1 MTLQTTL
8 QMTLLVDDQWKL
20 FSEQFLRRRY
30 LELTDEGGT
39 EIPNVFEVQSLNG
52 IRIIIRIII
61 DSVNRLDLP
70 T

>member
-1 MTLQTTL
+1 
-8 QMTLLVDDQWKL
+8 MTLLVDDQWKL